1 MEINID
7 QYKMETMIRLIIYI
21 ISRIILFMIHYS
33 FYSWKFGTIS
43 EKRTAVVVHASFL
56 NIK

>member
-1 MEINID
+1 METMIRLIIYIISRIIQMEINID

-33 FYSWKFGTIS
+33 FYS
-43 EKRTAVVVHASFL
+43 
-56 NIK
+56 